1 MLVTCA
7 CAAVLGHKLFLLSRD
22 PGNLAQRALSLMLAG
37 LTVSVGIQP
46 IVAWLDRL
54 LVTMLAV
61 MTVIFV
67 LGRPDPYTARG
78 ETHSTSGHL
87 SWLPLPY
94 LYLYPCFGY
103 LISTLLAVVRLC
115 VRYGGVA
122 ARRYLRASLRTLAAG
137 CVLGLCYASV
147 SLVALTLQEARI
159 NVDTW
164 KTATTT
170 PLYLATDATV
180 LAGCAIPSMAAVATR
195 LGQAAGLSES
205 DIKAVREA
213 ATLAAAIEAK
223 TAGTPPELAAAV
235 TPPCPAGGTDL
246 SSEVT
251 WLCRVATAYTTSPI
265 VRRTV
270 ALLRDRSTT

>member
-147 SLVALTLQEARI
+147 SL
-159 NVDTW
+159 
-164 KTATTT
+164 
-170 PLYLATDATV
+170 
-180 LAGCAIPSMAAVATR
+180 MAAVATR